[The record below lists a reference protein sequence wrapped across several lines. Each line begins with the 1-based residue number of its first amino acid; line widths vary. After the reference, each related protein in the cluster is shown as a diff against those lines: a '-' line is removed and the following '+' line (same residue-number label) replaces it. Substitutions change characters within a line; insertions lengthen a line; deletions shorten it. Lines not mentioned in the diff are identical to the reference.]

1 MENFNPEED
10 KLIAGIIKGDLKTVE
25 KIINPLK
32 ISNPWFSGY
41 KYLCLATDYLQDE
54 IITYLLSKNTPV
66 NNPTEKF
73 LNSPLNFAVKSN
85 KIYTVKKFLEK
96 GAEIDKKNLSQKNSF
111 DIALEHGNLEIL
123 EILVDHI
130 SDSNI
135 SAESYLK
142 LLSDLLESSQH
153 KLLEKLLKKCRE
165 VDISA
170 AMPAKNF
177 LCIAV
182 QKNYYTIVELL
193 LKRNINVNSIN
204 YSRYGSQTALY
215 IACRLG
221 DSKMADLLL
230 QNGASADIKYDFYY
244 SIGPKNVDQYN
255 LYPIHIA
262 IVYGYYNVVEVLL
275 NNGEDCNKTYLTP
288 YGTEYTALYLAC
300 ECHREEIVKLLVAR
314 GADVNFRDH
323 RGYKPVLAAVSTP
336 RSANILKEDYN
347 IVEFLFRD
355 QNLEIDFVNMNAILT
370 TAARRFDLEILELA
384 LKFENLEALVKY
396 QLYVD
401 LMKDRSVNSLPH
413 VATSFNKSFYN
424 LLKFVEIWARRGLDV
439 NIKDQNGVTLLHK
452 AFSYRD
458 KMAAEFLLE
467 FGAEYNVC
475 DKGFTPLDYAFKYKS
490 KEDDVDLESFIN
502 FVGQYFLKMKLLN
515 VCINKRDYEKLIS
528 RNLNAWYQSKYEEE
542 IEGMKK
548 YGISDDDDVTL
559 YDFVTA
565 DLNKM
570 VVLLKNEVVFETLGS
585 EGYEDEFAHYKS
597 VIKNRFHKGLMRKKL
612 LDQVD
617 RFTVF
622 NLIKKLPYPCM
633 RKIMDCFSNSDLR
646 DIINEYSFLINSNNS
661 GKSL

>member
-1 MENFNPEED
+1 MADFNPEED

-25 KIINPLK
+25 NIINPLK

-41 KYLCLATDYLQDE
+41 RYLCLATDYLQDE

-66 NNPTEKF
+66 NNPTEKY
-73 LNSPLNFAVKSN
+73 LNSPLNLAVKSN
-85 KIYTVKKFLEK
+85 KIHTVKKFLEI
-96 GAEIDKKNLSQKNSF
+96 GAEIDKKNLSQQNSF
-111 DIALEHGNLEIL
+111 DIALERGNLEIL

-130 SDSNI
+130 TNSNI
-135 SAESYLK
+135 SPESYLK
-142 LLSDLLESSQH
+142 LLADLLESSHH
-153 KLLEKLLKKCRE
+153 KLLEKLLKKCPE

-182 QKNYYTIVELL
+182 QKNYYPIVELL

-215 IACRLG
+215 IACRIG

-230 QNGASADIKYDFYY
+230 QNGASGDIKYDFYY
-244 SIGPKNVDQYN
+244 SSAPKNVDQYN

-262 IVYGYYNVVEVLL
+262 IVYGYCNVVEVLL
-275 NNGEDCNKTYLTP
+275 NNGEDCNKTYFTP

-300 ECHREEIVKLLVAR
+300 EYHREEIVKLLVAR

-323 RGYKPVLAAVSTP
+323 RGYKPIFAAVSA
-336 RSANILKEDYN
+336 RRNANIVKEDYN
-347 IVEFLFRD
+347 IVECLVR
-355 QNLEIDFVNMNAILT
+355 NENIELDFVNMNAILT
-370 TAARRFDLEILELA
+370 SAARRLDLDILELA
-384 LKFENLEALVKY
+384 LKFEKLEKLVRY

-413 VATSFNKSFYN
+413 LAIQFNKSLVSDQNFG
-424 LLKFVEIWARRGLDV
+424 KFVEIWATRGLDV

-452 AFSYRD
+452 AFWYRH
-458 KMAAEFLLE
+458 KMAAELLME

-475 DKGFTPLDYAFKYKS
+475 DKDFTPLDYAFKNKS
-490 KEDDVDLESFIN
+490 KEDDDLEGFIE
-502 FVGQYFLKMKLLN
+502 FVGQYFVKMKLLN
-515 VCINKRDYEKLIS
+515 VCVNKRDCEELICRGLDVKKYESEYEK
-528 RNLNAWYQSKYEEE
+528 E

-548 YGISDDDDVTL
+548 YGISDDDDDDDVTL

-570 VVLLKNEVVFETLGS
+570 VVLLKNEVVFETLKS
-585 EGYEDEFAHYKS
+585 EGYGDEFAQYKS
-597 VIKNRFHKGLMRKKL
+597 LIRGRFYKALMRKKL
-612 LDQVD
+612 LDEVD

-622 NLIKKLPYPCM
+622 NIIKKLPYPCM
-633 RKIMDCFSNSDLR
+633 RKIMDCFCNSDLR
-646 DIINEYSFLINSNNS
+646 DIINEYSLLNNS
-661 GKSL
+661 